1 MPPQPILVAVA
12 WPYASGP
19 RHLGHVAGF
28 GVPSD
33 IFARYQRLRG
43 NRVLMVSGTDEHG
56 TPITVA
62 ADAEGVP
69 PHELADRYNRLI
81 ADDLRNL
88 GLNYDL
94 FTSTTTANHHRVVQD
109 VFRTLHAK
117 GYLLRRTTLGAFSA
131 ATGRTLPDRYVE
143 GTCPICGYPSARGDQ
158 CDNCGNQLD
167 PTDLLEPRSRIDG
180 QPPVFR
186 DTEHFFLDL
195 PAFAGQLADWI
206 VRQTQWRP
214 NVRAFSLNLLDDLK
228 PRPITR
234 DIDWGVRIPLPEF
247 QQRDDKRIYVWFD
260 AVIGYLSASVE
271 WANLTGQP
279 DAWRDWWQNPDA
291 RHAYFM
297 GKDNIV
303 FHTVIWP
310 SILLGIGNDGDTVG
324 GRGQPL
330 RLPDDVVSSEFLTME
345 GRRFSASRGI
355 GIEVRDFLA
364 RYDPDPLRYYLAIAG
379 PETADADFTWSE
391 FVRRNNDELVA
402 NWGNLVQRTLSM
414 AHRHFGCVPQAG
426 EPTTDDAA
434 VLASV
439 EAGFDSVGHHLDAA
453 RFRAGLAEAM
463 RLSASVNRYLGEQEP
478 WKSITADE
486 ARAATVLWVALQ
498 CVENLKTLFAPFLPF
513 NSQRLYELLGGEGG
527 HAVMPE
533 FVDVPD
539 GDGRAHRIL
548 TSDYAS
554 GSSTWQPSRLQSG
567 HTLPAPEP
575 LFRKL
580 DPAMIEEEVDR
591 MARRAR
597 NGA

>member
-1 MPPQPILVAVA
+1 MPPDQRILVAVA

-43 NRVLMVSGTDEHG
+43 SRVLMVSGTDEHG

-69 PHELADRYNRLI
+69 PRELADRYNRVI
-81 ADDLRNL
+81 TEDLRNL
-88 GLNYDL
+88 GLSYDL
-94 FTSTTTANHHRVVQD
+94 FTRTTTANHHRVVQD

-143 GTCPICGYPSARGDQ
+143 GTCPICAYPDARGDQ

-167 PTDLLEPRSRIDG
+167 PADLLEPRSRIDG

-195 PAFAGQLADWI
+195 PAFAGPLADWI
-206 VRQTQWRP
+206 GRRRHWRP

-234 DIDWGVRIPLPEF
+234 DLDWGVRIPLPEF
-247 QQRDDKRIYVWFD
+247 EQSDDKRIYVWFD
-260 AVIGYLSASVE
+260 AVIGYLSASLE

-279 DAWRDWWQNPDA
+279 DAWRDWWQDPDA

-310 SILLGIGNDGDTVG
+310 SILLGVGNDGEMIG
-324 GRGQPL
+324 GRGLPL

-345 GRRFSASRGI
+345 GKRFSASRGI
-355 GIEVRDFLA
+355 GIEVRDFLD

-379 PETADADFTWSE
+379 PETADADFTWAE

-402 NWGNLVQRTLSM
+402 NWGNLVQRTLSLSN
-414 AHRHFGCVPQAG
+414 RHFGSVP
-426 EPTTDDAA
+426 EPDLLTDGDAA
-434 VLASV
+434 LMAAVD
-439 EAGFDSVGHHLDAA
+439 AGFETVGDHIDAA

-478 WKSITADE
+478 WKVMEVDQ

-498 CVENLKTLFAPFLPF
+498 CVQNLGTLLSPFLPF
-513 NSQRLYELLGGEGG
+513 SSQRLHEMLSGEGTLASMPG
-527 HAVMPE
+527 LTETEGADGSHQVLTGRYAV
-533 FVDVPD
+533 
-539 GDGRAHRIL
+539 GGWRA
-548 TSDYAS
+548 
-554 GSSTWQPSRLQSG
+554 SRL
-567 HTLPAPEP
+567 PASRPLSAPRP
-575 LFRKL
+575 LFRK
-580 DPAMIEEEVDR
+580 IEGAIINQELRR
-591 MARRAR
+591 MAER
-597 NGA
+597 GAHMA